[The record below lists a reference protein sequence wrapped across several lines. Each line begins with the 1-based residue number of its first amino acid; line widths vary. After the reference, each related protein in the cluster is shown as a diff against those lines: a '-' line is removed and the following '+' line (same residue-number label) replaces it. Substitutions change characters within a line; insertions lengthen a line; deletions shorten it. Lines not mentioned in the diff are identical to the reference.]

1 MRVVLDTNVV
11 VSGILS
17 SSGPPAWIV
26 EAVLSGDLQP
36 AFDARIR
43 TEYEEVL
50 HRKELRL
57 NPGRV
62 AVILE
67 TLDAFGFE
75 VSVPPWAD
83 DLPDQDDAPFLAVAD
98 ALRCVLVTGNLK
110 HFPAKSRRGV
120 VVLTPRQF
128 ADHFRNP

>member
-17 SSGPPAWIV
+17 VSGPPAWIV

-43 TEYEEVL
+43 AEYQEVL
-50 HRKELRL
+50 HRKELQL

-62 AVILE
+62 AIILE
-67 TLDAFGFE
+67 TFDAFGFE
-75 VSVPPWAD
+75 VSAPPWTD
-83 DLPDQDDAPFLAVAD
+83 DLPDQDDGPFLAVAG
-98 ALRCVLVTGNLK
+98 AVGCVLVTGNLK

-128 ADHFRNP
+128 ADRFRNL